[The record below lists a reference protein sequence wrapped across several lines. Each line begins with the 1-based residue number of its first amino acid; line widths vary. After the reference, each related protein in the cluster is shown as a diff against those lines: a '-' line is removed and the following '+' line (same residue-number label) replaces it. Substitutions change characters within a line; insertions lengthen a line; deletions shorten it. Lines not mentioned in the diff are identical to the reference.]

1 MKRPPKSK
9 ADRRCLWCYL
19 VSVVWPFGIPLLSIL
34 AEQRGLVELPD
45 LVLVL
50 LMVPGGVIG
59 LHGWGLMQELA
70 ERPAEKR
77 PSYYGFLD
85 YSRIRDFPILYLF
98 GLLCMFLMC

>member
-9 ADRRCLWCYL
+9 ADRSCLWCYL
-19 VSVVWPFGIPLLSIL
+19 LSFVWPLVVGILVDL
-34 AEQRGLVELPD
+34 AELPD
-45 LVLVL
+45 LVFML
-50 LMVPGGVIG
+50 LMVPGGIIG

-85 YSRIRDFPILYLF
+85 HFRIRDYPILYLF
-98 GLLCMFLMC
+98 MLLCLFLTCW